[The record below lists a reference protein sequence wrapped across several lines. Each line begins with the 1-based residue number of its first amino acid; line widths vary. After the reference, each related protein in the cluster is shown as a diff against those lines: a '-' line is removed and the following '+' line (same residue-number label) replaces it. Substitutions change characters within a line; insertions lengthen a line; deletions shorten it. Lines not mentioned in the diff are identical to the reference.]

1 MKGKGRERSVFSV
14 CEDGHLRPV
23 QTQVSEK
30 QQDSAHS
37 GYRLDGEVGPRGLA
51 VGVGGVGNAG
61 VHR

>member
-1 MKGKGRERSVFSV
+1 MFSV

-37 GYRLDGEVGPRGLA
+37 GYRLEGVGGPWGLA
-51 VGVGGVGNAG
+51 FGVGGVGNAG